1 MHPPENPPTATAKML
16 LGRWRV
22 IAAVLSIAVIVFTGW
37 LTFLAGLLT
46 YDTNIPLFKSLPL
59 EDQLSIMRGIRAEVQ
74 AIYFPNLIC
83 LLAWLGLLVAEWFW
97 KRR

>member
-1 MHPPENPPTATAKML
+1 MNQPENPPTSAAKTL
-16 LGRWRV
+16 LGKWRV

-74 AIYFPNLIC
+74 AIYFPNLLC
-83 LLAWLGLLVAEWFW
+83 LLAWLGLLAAERCW